1 MKTLLLFIFALP
13 LLVISCK
20 TQQNSERNV
29 GKKTFSQQR
38 DVLSI
43 NSVNADYDQYSR
55 AIFNYRLTE
64 KIISDYGNGGQPYW
78 FIEENGDSI
87 LKIDLF
93 KNLPRSYQKLID
105 NSEDSLLLAING
117 LTPSSLIV
125 PNSLRDLDAG
135 FQFSNYIFKS
145 SNQAALKAFGIVN
158 SNLELNSTYIV
169 IDYLQYKDVAI
180 QKFPSIRYAVG
191 IRAEIRVDETK
202 VDSEI
207 DIKSLSTLAAQ
218 VEIGKKSVN
227 ITIRTIGISGLES
240 RMVIPNN
247 TTFDV
252 KTYSQFEQII
262 EFIRTLKDE
271 PQDMVIC
278 PQRIPI
284 VNTYSTSPEYSFF
297 SRLEYMELLRKQ
309 ANKLSRKER
318 RNLKNSIDSIYVEM
332 FSDELNRRLQMSKTQ
347 LYYDSLITN
356 NSLNPIDFIST
367 KSTRDEL
374 YNRLLKK

>member
-1 MKTLLLFIFALP
+1 MKTLLLFMLTLP

-20 TQQNSERNV
+20 TQQISQRNV

-78 FIEENGDSI
+78 FIEPNGDSI

-93 KNLPRSYQKLID
+93 KNLPGSYQKLID
-105 NSEDSLLLAING
+105 DTNDSLLLAING

-125 PNSLRDLDAG
+125 PNSLKDLDAG
-135 FQFSNYIFKS
+135 FQFSNYIFQS

-169 IDYLQYKDVAI
+169 IDYLQFKDIAI

-202 VDSEI
+202 IDSDI
-207 DIKSLSTLAAQ
+207 DIKSLSNLAAQ
-218 VEIGKKSVN
+218 VEIGNKSVN

-271 PQDMVIC
+271 PKDMVIS

-297 SRLEYMELLRKQ
+297 SRLEYLELLRKQ

-332 FSDELNRRLQMSKTQ
+332 FSDELNRRLEMSKMQ

-356 NSLNPIDFIST
+356 NSLNPVDFITT
-367 KSTRDEL
+367 KSIRDEL
-374 YNRLLKK
+374 NKRLLKK

>member
-1 MKTLLLFIFALP
+1 MLTLP

-20 TQQNSERNV
+20 TQQISQRNA

-78 FIEENGDSI
+78 FIAPNGDSI

-93 KNLPRSYQKLID
+93 KNLPGSYQKLID
-105 NSEDSLLLAING
+105 DTNDSLLLAING

-125 PNSLRDLDAG
+125 PNSLKDLDAG
-135 FQFSNYIFKS
+135 FQFSNYIFQS

-169 IDYLQYKDVAI
+169 IDYLQFKDIAI

-202 VDSEI
+202 IDSDI
-207 DIKSLSTLAAQ
+207 DIKSLSNLAAQ
-218 VEIGKKSVN
+218 VEIGNKSVN
-227 ITIRTIGISGLES
+227 ITIRTIGISGFES

-271 PQDMVIC
+271 PKDMVIC

-332 FSDELNRRLQMSKTQ
+332 FSDELNRRLEMSKMQ

-356 NSLNPIDFIST
+356 NSLNPIDFITS
-367 KSTRDEL
+367 KSIRDEL
-374 YNRLLKK
+374 NNRLLKK